1 MANKTMYVIRYGF
14 NYEHDNILGV
24 YNSYY
29 YAGKAKKEL
38 FAEVGA
44 LYSSGRKDII
54 PTNILDIFEDT
65 IKGLKNAN

>member
-29 YAGKAKKEL
+29 YAGKAKKE
-38 FAEVGA
+38 FMRSEHFKQFEYHYVNIEGYEVNR
-44 LYSSGRKDII
+44 SFI
-54 PTNILDIFEDT
+54 
-65 IKGLKNAN
+65 